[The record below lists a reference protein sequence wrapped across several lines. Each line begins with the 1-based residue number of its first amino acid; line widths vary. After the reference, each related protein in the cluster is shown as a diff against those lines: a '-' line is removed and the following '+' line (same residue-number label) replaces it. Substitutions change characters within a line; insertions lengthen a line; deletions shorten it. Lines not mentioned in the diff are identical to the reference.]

1 MTDSIRRL
9 TALIALTAVALAAC
23 ASTPSPLAAEAS
35 ASEAIA
41 AARHVAY
48 WLDVDVANVRH
59 PDALQTEEIA
69 RLRAAG
75 ARLSAQAEALEQEL
89 EAATVARMERKQND
103 FMQRGGLQTRLLK
116 EQTIQVRTQWEAFL
130 RELDRRDL
138 SERPVDGAAPIS
150 GDPSGTS
157 APPRPGRGA
166 L

>member
-1 MTDSIRRL
+1 MRRFQSL
-9 TALIALTAVALAAC
+9 QLFATLALAAC
-23 ASTPSPLAAEAS
+23 ATTPSPLAAEAN
-35 ASEAIA
+35 ASEAIG

-48 WLDVDVANVRH
+48 WLDVDLANVRH
-59 PDALQTEEIA
+59 PDSAQAQEIL

-89 EAATVARMERKQND
+89 EAATVARMERKQSD
-103 FMQRGGLQTRLLK
+103 FLQRGGLQTRLLK

-138 SERPVDGAAPIS
+138 SERPAGGVEPTES
-150 GDPSGTS
+150 SPSGAG